1 MAKHPLDHDHGAS
14 NGRLEKFTAAAKAEL
29 PSRATRDLQQRGR
42 TKGDGK
48 LKAFTRI
55 EKTGSAG

>member
-14 NGRLEKFTAAAKAEL
+14 KGRLEKFTAAE
-29 PSRATRDLQQRGR
+29 RATQPSAATKDLQKRGR
-42 TKGDGK
+42 TQGAGK
-48 LKAFTRI
+48 VKAFTRI